1 MNTDKKDIFQRVTD
15 VIVKAI
21 EDGAGSY
28 RMPWRTSGGF
38 ANSPINAVS
47 KRPYRG
53 INILVL
59 WARAQEKGYKS
70 GTWATYKQWQELG
83 AQVRKG
89 EKSANV
95 VFWKFFD
102 RESETQDSSGENEP
116 SPRKIPMARD
126 YWVFNAEQVEGY
138 TIAEEP
144 KASLKDRIES
154 AEGFFGNLGIEV
166 QPGGNRAFYRVETDS
181 IHMPAFEAFLEPLY
195 FYSVL
200 SHESTH
206 WTAAAHR
213 LNRDLSGRF
222 GSESY
227 AAEELVAELGAAF
240 LCGTLGLPSDPRED
254 HAPYIASWLN
264 VLKNDKRAIFTA
276 AAKAQEAVDWMI
288 NKSPSEQETTLA
300 VSSSKQANVPALY
313 LVP

>member
-1 MNTDKKDIFQRVTD
+1 MNIATDTDKKDIFQRVTD
-15 VIVKAI
+15 AIVKAI

-28 RMPWRTSGGF
+28 RMPWKTSGGF
-38 ANSPINAVS
+38 PYSPINAVS

-59 WARAQEKGYKS
+59 WAIAQERGYES
-70 GTWATYKQWQELG
+70 GVWATFKQWQEMG

-89 EKSANV
+89 ETSAHV

-102 RESETQDSSGENEP
+102 RERTQEGENTTKGE
-116 SPRKIPMARD
+116 RIPMARD
-126 YWVFNAEQVEGY
+126 YSIFNAEQVDGY
-138 TIAEEP
+138 QKVEEV
-144 KASLKDRIES
+144 SLSRIERIEQ
-154 AEGFFGNLGIEV
+154 AETFFRTLGV
-166 QPGGNRAFYRVETDS
+166 VPKPGGNRAYYAPESDTV
-181 IHMPAFEAFLEPLY
+181 HMPAFEAFKEPLF

-206 WTAAAHR
+206 WSGASHR

-222 GSESY
+222 HSESY
-227 AAEELVAELGAAF
+227 AMEELVAELGAAF
-240 LCGTLGLPSDPRED
+240 LCSELGLPTDPRED
-254 HAPYIASWLN
+254 HAPYIASWLR

-288 NKSPSEQETTLA
+288 KKT
-300 VSSSKQANVPALY
+300 ALE
-313 LVP
+313 LEEAA